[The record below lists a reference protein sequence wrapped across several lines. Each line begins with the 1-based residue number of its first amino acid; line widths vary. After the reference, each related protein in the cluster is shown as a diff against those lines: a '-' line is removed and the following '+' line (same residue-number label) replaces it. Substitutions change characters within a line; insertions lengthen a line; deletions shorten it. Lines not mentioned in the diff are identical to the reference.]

1 MCLCWTVRMFS
12 VLQRLVPAT
21 GSEDRLVLVRHL
33 NLTLSN
39 LVLSVQ
45 EWQAVVGALV
55 ALAIL

>member
-1 MCLCWTVRMFS
+1 MFS